1 MGKSRSFR
9 AATVSSILK
18 KRGGGSRW
26 VRVGVN
32 NDDDKQQTTD
42 NRQQTTDEHAHVGQ
56 VRAVDVLSERSG
68 REVVFD
74 ERPEPRASVEVPLVV
89 LGLVD
94 VAERRAVEVGLGES
108 DDVI

>member
-1 MGKSRSFR
+1 
-9 AATVSSILK
+9 
-18 KRGGGSRW
+18 

-42 NRQQTTDEHAHVGQ
+42 NHAHVGQ
-56 VRAVDVLSERSG
+56 VRAVYVLSERSG
-68 REVVFD
+68 REVFFD

-94 VAERRAVEVGLGES
+94 VAERRAIEVGLGES
-108 DDVI
+108 DDVV